1 MNREQKKQAVIN
13 LTEQVNNA
21 TNLYLT
27 DSSSLDVATINKFRG
42 KCYENNIKFQVVKN
56 SLLRKAFE
64 ASNIDYAPLYDVLVG
79 STSLMFSETANLP
92 AKVLKEFREENEKPL
107 LKAAFI
113 NSEVYLGD
121 EMIKELINL
130 KSKEQLI
137 GEVIG
142 LLQTPIQNVI
152 SALNSG
158 GATIAGVVKTL
169 SEREN

>member
-27 DSSSLDVATINKFRG
+27 DSSSLNVATINKFRS
-42 KCYENNIKFQVVKN
+42 KCYDNDIKFQVVKN

-64 ASNIDYAPLYDVLVG
+64 ASDIDYAPLYDVLVG

-92 AKVLKEFREENEKPL
+92 AKVLKEFREENDKPL

-113 NSEVYLGD
+113 NQEVYIGD
-121 EMIKELINL
+121 EMIKELVSL